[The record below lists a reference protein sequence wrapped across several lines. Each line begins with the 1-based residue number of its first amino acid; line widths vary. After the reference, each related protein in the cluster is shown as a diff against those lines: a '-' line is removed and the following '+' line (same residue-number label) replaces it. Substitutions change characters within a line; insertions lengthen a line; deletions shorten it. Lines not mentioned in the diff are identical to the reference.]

1 VGFFGPDGA
10 NASGDNVSGSRWR
23 DKPVVVRAPASSANL
38 GPGFDALGLALS
50 LHDVAVARVTG
61 GGLDIEVSGEGS
73 ETAAAGEAHLVVRA
87 MRAAFDVLGGQP
99 PGLSLRSLNAI
110 PHGRGLGSSAA
121 AIVTGILTARGLAR
135 DGAVLLPDDAVLAL
149 AASLEGHPDNVAAC
163 LHGGLTI
170 SWTALSPGPG
180 YRPAPVP
187 AGPGYRPAPDPVGPG
202 YGPDLE
208 PAGPG
213 YRPAPDPAGSP
224 ALDPGRRGDGSAPA
238 APPGPRVVRLP
249 VLEEIRPVV
258 FVAEESLATQT
269 ARGALPAAVPH
280 RDAAANAARS
290 ALLVAALIRVPEV
303 LFDATQ
309 DFLHQPYRAS
319 VMPRTADLL
328 ARLRAAG
335 VAAVVSGAGPS
346 VLAFTVT
353 GERGGPDLVD
363 SIAAETGIGWRISPL
378 AIDRQGATLQTAVP
392 GERPR
397 DSAR

>member
-1 VGFFGPDGA
+1 
-10 NASGDNVSGSRWR
+10 VSGSRWR

-38 GPGFDALGLALS
+38 GPGFDAFGLALS

-61 GGLDIEVSGEGS
+61 GGLDIEVSGEGG
-73 ETAAAGEAHLVVRA
+73 ETAAVGEAHLVVQA

-110 PHGRGLGSSAA
+110 PHSRGLGSSAA
-121 AIVTGILTARGLAR
+121 AIVTGILAARGLAHE
-135 DGAVLLPDDAVLAL
+135 GADLLPDDAVLAL
-149 AASLEGHPDNVAAC
+149 AARLEGHPDNVAAC

-170 SWTALSPGPG
+170 SWTPLPAGPRYG
-180 YRPAPVP
+180 AGPVP
-187 AGPGYRPAPDPVGPG
+187 AGPGYGPDPDPDPVSLVDG
-202 YGPDLE
+202 
-208 PAGPG
+208 
-213 YRPAPDPAGSP
+213 PAPGPPPSP
-224 ALDPGRRGDGSAPA
+224 RM
-238 APPGPRVVRLP
+238 VRLP
-249 VLEEIRPVV
+249 VLAEIEPVV

-280 RDAAANAARS
+280 RDAAAGAARS
-290 ALLVAALIRVPEV
+290 ALLVAALTRVPDV

-309 DFLHQPYRAS
+309 DFLHQPYRAA

-328 ARLRAAG
+328 RRLRAAG

-346 VLAFTVT
+346 VLAFTVA
-353 GERGGPDLVD
+353 GQPSPDLVD

>member
-1 VGFFGPDGA
+1 
-10 NASGDNVSGSRWR
+10 VSGSRWR

-73 ETAAAGEAHLVVRA
+73 ETAAAGEAHLVVQA

-121 AIVTGILTARGLAR
+121 AIVTGILAARGLAR
-135 DGAVLLPDDAVLAL
+135 DGAALLPDDAVLAL

-170 SWTALSPGPG
+170 SWT
-180 YRPAPVP
+180 PVL
-187 AGPGYRPAPDPVGPG
+187 AGPGYSPAPVLAGPGYSPDLESAGPG

-208 PAGPG
+208 PAGS
-213 YRPAPDPAGSP
+213 PAPDP
-224 ALDPGRRGDGSAPA
+224 GRPGDGSAPA
-238 APPGPRVVRLP
+238 VPPGPRVVRLP

-309 DFLHQPYRAS
+309 DFLHQPYRAA

-346 VLAFTVT
+346 VLAFTVA
-353 GERGGPDLVD
+353 GERGAPDLVD

>member
-1 VGFFGPDGA
+1 VGFFWPDGA
-10 NASGDNVSGSRWR
+10 NVSGDTVSGSRWR

-38 GPGFDALGLALS
+38 GPGFDAFGLALS

-61 GGLDIEVSGEGS
+61 GGLDIEVSGEGG
-73 ETAAAGEAHLVVRA
+73 ETAAVGEAHLVVQA

-110 PHGRGLGSSAA
+110 PHSRGLGSSAA
-121 AIVTGILTARGLAR
+121 AIVTGILAARGLAR
-135 DGAVLLPDDAVLAL
+135 EGADLLPDDAVLAL
-149 AASLEGHPDNVAAC
+149 AARLEGHPDNVAAC

-170 SWTALSPGPG
+170 SWTPLPVGPRYGPGPG
-180 YRPAPVP
+180 TDPD
-187 AGPGYRPAPDPVGPG
+187 PDPVSLVDG
-202 YGPDLE
+202 
-208 PAGPG
+208 
-213 YRPAPDPAGSP
+213 PAPGPPPSP
-224 ALDPGRRGDGSAPA
+224 RM
-238 APPGPRVVRLP
+238 VRLP
-249 VLEEIRPVV
+249 VLAEIEPVV

-290 ALLVAALIRVPEV
+290 ALLVAALTRVPGV

-309 DFLHQPYRAS
+309 DFLHQPYRAP

-328 ARLRAAG
+328 RRLRAAG

-346 VLAFTVT
+346 VLAFTVA
-353 GERGGPDLVD
+353 GQPSPDLVD

>member
-1 VGFFGPDGA
+1 M
-10 NASGDNVSGSRWR
+10 SGSRWR

-61 GGLDIEVSGEGS
+61 SGLDIEVSGEGS

-121 AIVTGILTARGLAR
+121 AIVTGILAARGLAR
-135 DGAVLLPDDAVLAL
+135 DGAALLPDDAVLTL

-170 SWTALSPGPG
+170 SWTALPPGPG
-180 YRPAPVP
+180 YGPDPVP
-187 AGPGYRPAPDPVGPG
+187 AGPGYGPDPVPAGLGYGPDPVPARLG

-213 YRPAPDPAGSP
+213 SRPAADPAGYP
-224 ALDPGRRGDGSAPA
+224 APDPGRRGDGSAAA

-269 ARGALPAAVPH
+269 ARGVLPAAVPH

-328 ARLRAAG
+328 GRLRAAG

-346 VLAFTVT
+346 VLAFTVA

-363 SIAAETGIGWRISPL
+363 SIVAETGIGWRISPL
-378 AIDRQGATLQTAVP
+378 AIDRHGATLQIAVP

>member
-1 VGFFGPDGA
+1 
-10 NASGDNVSGSRWR
+10 VSGSRWR

-73 ETAAAGEAHLVVRA
+73 ETAAAGEAHLVVQA

-121 AIVTGILTARGLAR
+121 AIVTGILAARGLAR
-135 DGAVLLPDDAVLAL
+135 DGAALLPDDAVLAL
-149 AASLEGHPDNVAAC
+149 AAGLEGHPDNVAAC

-170 SWTALSPGPG
+170 SWTPVLAGPG
-180 YRPAPVP
+180 YSPAPVLAGPAPVP
-187 AGPGYRPAPDPVGPG
+187 PAPG

-208 PAGPG
+208 PAGS
-213 YRPAPDPAGSP
+213 PAPDP
-224 ALDPGRRGDGSAPA
+224 GRPGDGSAPA
-238 APPGPRVVRLP
+238 VPPGPRVVRLP

-309 DFLHQPYRAS
+309 DFLHQPYRAA

-346 VLAFTVT
+346 VLAFTVA
-353 GERGGPDLVD
+353 GERGRPDLVD

>member
-1 VGFFGPDGA
+1 
-10 NASGDNVSGSRWR
+10 VSGSRWR

-61 GGLDIEVSGEGS
+61 GGLDIEVSGEGGA
-73 ETAAAGEAHLVVRA
+73 TAAAGEAHLVVRA

-121 AIVTGILTARGLAR
+121 AIVTGILAARGLAQ
-135 DGAVLLPDDAVLAL
+135 DGAALLPDDAVLAL
-149 AASLEGHPDNVAAC
+149 AARLEGHPDNVAAC

-170 SWTALSPGPG
+170 SWTAL
-180 YRPAPVP
+180 PA
-187 AGPGYRPAPDPVGPG
+187 GPG
-202 YGPDLE
+202 YGPD
-208 PAGPG
+208 PA
-213 YRPAPDPAGSP
+213 RP
-224 ALDPGRRGDGSAPA
+224 GDGSAP

-258 FVAEESLATQT
+258 LVAEESLATQT

-280 RDAAANAARS
+280 RDAVANAARS
-290 ALLVAALIRVPEV
+290 ALLVAALTRVPDV

-309 DFLHQPYRAS
+309 DFLHQPYRAM

-328 ARLRAAG
+328 GRLRAAG

-346 VLAFTVT
+346 VLAFTVA
-353 GERGGPDLVD
+353 GQPGGPDLVD

>member
-1 VGFFGPDGA
+1 
-10 NASGDNVSGSRWR
+10 VSGSRWR

-38 GPGFDALGLALS
+38 GPGFDAFGLALS
-50 LHDVAVARVTG
+50 LHDVAVARVTS
-61 GGLDIEVSGEGS
+61 GGLDIEVSGEGGD
-73 ETAAAGEAHLVVRA
+73 TAAVGEAHLVVQA
-87 MRAAFDVLGGQP
+87 MRAAFDLLGGQP
-99 PGLSLRSLNAI
+99 PGLGLRSLNAI

-121 AIVTGILTARGLAR
+121 AIVTGILAARGLAR
-135 DGAVLLPDDAVLAL
+135 DGAELLPDGAVLAL
-149 AASLEGHPDNVAAC
+149 AARLEGHPDNVAAC

-170 SWTALSPGPG
+170 SWTPLPAGPAYGPG
-180 YRPAPVP
+180 PVP
-187 AGPGYRPAPDPVGPG
+187 AGPD
-202 YGPDLE
+202 
-208 PAGPG
+208 
-213 YRPAPDPAGSP
+213 PAPDPASLVDG
-224 ALDPGRRGDGSAPA
+224 PGPL
-238 APPGPRVVRLP
+238 APPSPRVVRLP
-249 VLEEIRPVV
+249 VLEEIQPVV

-280 RDAAANAARS
+280 RDAVANAARS
-290 ALLVAALIRVPEV
+290 ALLVAALTRVPDV

-309 DFLHQPYRAS
+309 DFLHQPYRAM

-328 ARLRAAG
+328 GRLRAAG

-346 VLAFTVT
+346 VLAFTVA
-353 GERGGPDLVD
+353 GQPGGPDLVD